1 MIGGQQTWSVQ
12 LSLDKKK
19 ATEPNF
25 QFQNTWISK
34 LFASYLRTGAADQA
48 KNLRLLA
55 IPAVVVPVDIVT
67 V

>member
-1 MIGGQQTWSVQ
+1 MKSMTKQ
-12 LSLDKKK
+12 LFVKTHAQWL
-19 ATEPNF
+19 
-25 QFQNTWISK
+25 
-34 LFASYLRTGAADQA
+34 LRTVAADKA